1 MGYKRPIPTH
11 LECPFEPEYHC
22 RDCDCKKRCFF
33 NFLSPDSL
41 KRFKAERRMR
51 LYKAHQLIFNEGD
64 QPQGMHMLC
73 VGDVKLVKSDAH
85 GRELTVSYLS
95 CGDLVGDA
103 PFWAGGHYCS
113 SAETLRESVVCFL
126 HRGLVEYLERA
137 EPEFGRRSL
146 QRISVSLCRCMD
158 RVVGMAFKSAEARL
172 AAFLLALKQ
181 PPVSNS
187 SLPCHL
193 KPAYSRREI
202 ADNLGLSPE
211 TVIRGLSAFQ
221 RRGLIRVSGKSI
233 DVKDKSGLESVAAE
247 R

>member
-1 MGYKRPIPTH
+1 MGYKRAIPTH

-22 RDCDCKKRCFF
+22 KDCDCKKRCFF
-33 NFLSPDSL
+33 NFLSPETL

-51 LYKAHQLIFNEGD
+51 LYKPHQLVFNEGD
-64 QPQGMHMLC
+64 QPQGIFMLC
-73 VGDVKLVKSDAH
+73 VGEVKLVKADTH

-103 PFWAGGHYCS
+103 PFWAGSPYCS

-126 HRGLVEYLERA
+126 HRGLVECIEKA
-137 EPEFGRRSL
+137 EPEFSRKSL
-146 QRISVSLCRCMD
+146 QCVSMGLCRSMD
-158 RVVGMAFKSAEARL
+158 RVVGMAFRSAEARL
-172 AAFLLALKQ
+172 AAFILSLKL
-181 PPVSNS
+181 PPVPNS
-187 SLPCHL
+187 RLPCHL
-193 KPAYSRREI
+193 RPVYSRREI

-221 RRGLIRVSGKSI
+221 RRRLIKVSGKSI
-233 DVKDKSGLESVAAE
+233 DVQDRSGLETVASE